1 MPNKADLLFG
11 FLVFYG
17 LIFGLRRGFYKEL
30 IAFTAL
36 VVAIGAA
43 RTWRDPAGELI
54 HQNASFLPAGFA
66 HALGA
71 IIVWVIA
78 FFLVNLVGRLLLKKA
93 RDPDAENKI
102 EKAAGKAADAVEGDT
117 KAGPMTL
124 LTNPIASAQRRLVYW
139 SDKLLGGLLGVVKG
153 AAAGYAIFAV
163 IYFVDLQMGSSSLKS
178 FKDSIAASHAAAF
191 YQAYLSGLLQQLPE
205 YRLVD
210 HAAKTEELKTIVDQN
225 KTKDPQL
232 IDRIASNPNWAAIKA
247 TAAFQGV
254 ALDPEIQ
261 GFWAQRDLEKLIF
274 SPKVR
279 HLLSDDAFQTAFANT
294 DVDAVIRSVTE
305 PPKPQ

>member
-36 VVAIGAA
+36 IVAIGAA

-54 HQNASFLPAGFA
+54 HQNLSFLPAGFA

-71 IIVWVIA
+71 VVVWIVA

-93 RDPDAENKI
+93 RNPDAENKI
-102 EKAAGKAADAVEGDT
+102 EGAAGKVADSVEGDT

-139 SDKLLGGLLGVVKG
+139 SDKLLGGLLGVIKG

-163 IYFVDLQMGSSSLKS
+163 IYFVDLQMGSLKS
-178 FKDSIAASHAAAF
+178 FKDSIAASKSAAF

-210 HAAKTEELKTIVDQN
+210 HAAKTEELKSIVDQN

-232 IDRIASNPNWAAIKA
+232 IDRVSANPNWAAIKA

-261 GFWAQRDLEKLIF
+261 ALWAKRDLEGLML

-279 HLLSDDAFQTAFANT
+279 HLLADDAFQQAFANT
-294 DVDAVIRSVTE
+294 DVDSVIRSVTE
-305 PPKPQ
+305 PAKPQ